1 MLNVA
6 LTGNVASGKSTVA
19 RWFAE
24 WGATVID
31 ADTIVREVQQPG
43 SSVVNAIRDRFGDAV
58 IQPDGSLNRELLR
71 RRVMADAGERGAL
84 NAIVHPAVQ
93 RRRTTLI
100 EEARARGDRVI
111 VNDIPL
117 LFEVLDP
124 SAFDAVVLVDA
135 PVSIRHDR
143 LKRDRGLSAQE
154 ADDLM
159 AAQLPSATKRARSD
173 LVIENADTLD
183 NLRQRAQ
190 HTWNALLDLA
200 RGPG

>member
-31 ADTIVREVQQPG
+31 ADVLVREVQQPG
-43 SSVVNAIRDRFGDAV
+43 SSVVNAIHDRFGDTV
-58 IQPDGSLNRELLR
+58 IQPDGSLDRDLLR
-71 RRVMADAGERGAL
+71 RRVMADASARGAL

-100 EEARARGDRVI
+100 EEARARGDGV
-111 VNDIPL
+111 VVSDIPL

-124 SAFDAVVLVDA
+124 AAFDAVVLVDA
-135 PVSIRHDR
+135 PVPIRRDR
-143 LKRDRGLSAQE
+143 LVRDRGLSAQE

-173 LVIENADTLD
+173 IVIENADTLD
-183 NLRQRAQ
+183 TLRQRAR
-190 HTWNALLDLA
+190 HAWSALLDLA
-200 RGPG
+200 GRPG

>member
-31 ADTIVREVQQPG
+31 ADAIVREVQQPG
-43 SSVVNAIRDRFGDAV
+43 SSVVNAIRDRFGETVMQA
-58 IQPDGSLNRELLR
+58 DGSLDRDMLR
-71 RRVMADAGERGAL
+71 RRVMADADARSAL

-93 RRRTTLI
+93 RRRTTLV
-100 EEARARGDRVI
+100 EEARARGDRV
-111 VNDIPL
+111 VVSDIPL

-124 SAFDAVVLVDA
+124 SDFDAVVLVDA
-135 PVSIRHDR
+135 PDPIRHDR
-143 LKRDRGLSAQE
+143 LVRDRGLSAQE

-159 AAQLPSATKRARSD
+159 AAQLPSATKRARSN

-183 NLRQRAQ
+183 TLRQHAQ
-190 HTWNALLDLA
+190 HAWNALLDLA
-200 RGPG
+200 RGLG